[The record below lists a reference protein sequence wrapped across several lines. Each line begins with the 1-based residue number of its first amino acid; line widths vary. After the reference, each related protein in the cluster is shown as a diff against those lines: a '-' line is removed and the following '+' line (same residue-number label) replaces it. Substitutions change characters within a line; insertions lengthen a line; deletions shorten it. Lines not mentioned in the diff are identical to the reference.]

1 MTNKRTKKPSAIK
14 KVLRPARSEAS
25 STRSNAHVLEN
36 EAVEI
41 SRSPKSSTKMQTC
54 LDLLGRKTGV
64 ALSEL
69 MTATSWQAHSVRGFL
84 SGTVKKKLGHSIITS
99 RDNDGGCRYRID
111 RAGRGR

>member
-1 MTNKRTKKPSAIK
+1 MMKKHATNPSAIK
-14 KVLRPARSEAS
+14 AQGPPRSVVSKHPKARA
-25 STRSNAHVLEN
+25 LEN
-36 EAVEI
+36 AKADT
-41 SRSPKSSTKMQTC
+41 SRAAKSSTKMQTC